1 MDIKDEIRKRADIV
15 NNALEKSLALKGLK
29 IYDAMRYLPLA
40 GGKRLRPVIS
50 MLSCES
56 VGGKKENIMPFA
68 VALELVHNFTLLHD
82 DIMDKDEFRRGGKT
96 THVVFGEP
104 RAIIAG
110 DALFAC
116 AFEEILK
123 LEIKPEK
130 LKILLK
136 DFSSMVREISEG
148 QDMDMDFESRT
159 DVSEKEY
166 LEMIN
171 KKTARI
177 IKTAAMGGAIIG
189 NGSAKQA
196 ENLSEYGR
204 LIGLGFQIWDDVL
217 GLVGDTKITGK
228 PVGNDVRRGKKT
240 LIVVHG
246 LNHAGDEDKKILLNI
261 IGKNDATNEE
271 IETVI
276 KILRKTNSIDYS
288 KNMALSLVEKAKENL
303 NILPESESRHVLIM
317 IADYCTGREK

>member
-1 MDIKDEIRKRADIV
+1 MDLKDEIRKRADIM
-15 NNALEKSLALKGLK
+15 NKALKKSLAFKGLK
-29 IYDAMRYLPLA
+29 IYDAMKYLPLA

-56 VGGKKENIMPFA
+56 VGGKKENVMPFA

-82 DIMDKDEFRRGGKT
+82 DIMDKDEFRRGVKT

-104 RAIIAG
+104 RTIIAG
-110 DALFAC
+110 DALFAL
-116 AFEEILK
+116 AFEEIAK
-123 LEIKPEK
+123 LQIKPEK

-148 QDMDMDFESRT
+148 QDMDIDFESRT

-166 LEMIN
+166 IEMID

-177 IKTAAMGGAIIG
+177 IKTAAMGGAVIG
-189 NGSAKQA
+189 NGSESQVKK
-196 ENLSEYGR
+196 LSEYGR
-204 LIGLGFQIWDDVL
+204 LVGIGFQIWDDIL
-217 GLVGDTKITGK
+217 GLVGDPKRTGK

-246 LNHAGDEDKKILLNI
+246 LNHAGDEDKKILLSI
-261 IGKNDATNEE
+261 LGKENVTNEE
-271 IETVI
+271 IEMVI
-276 KILRKTNSIDYS
+276 EILRKTNSIDYA
-288 KNMALSLVEKAKENL
+288 KNMALGLVEKAKENL
-303 NILPESESRHVLIM
+303 NILPESESRHVLTM
-317 IADYCTGREK
+317 IADYCTGRDK